1 MSDLDLIVEAA
12 REAGD
17 LALKMQT
24 SGLRIERKSDGTP
37 VSDGDLAVD
46 GLLSDRLRR
55 ARPGFGWLSEESA
68 GDPDRLAAETL
79 FIVDPIDGTRAY
91 IRHKPWWVVSIAVV
105 AQGRPVA
112 GVVHAPVLRETYAA
126 ARGRGARLNGVDIA
140 ASPRAALEGCR
151 MLADPQLLSRPEW
164 PEPWPPMQVEVR
176 NAVALR
182 VAQVAS
188 GAFDATIALS
198 SKAEWDIAAAAL
210 IAEEAGALATDHQ
223 GRAFRFNT
231 PSAKARSL
239 VCAAQPLHELIL
251 ARTSPIDL
259 GA

>member
-1 MSDLDLIVEAA
+1 
-12 REAGD
+12 
-17 LALKMQT
+17 
-24 SGLRIERKSDGTP
+24 
-37 VSDGDLAVD
+37 
-46 GLLSDRLRR
+46 
-55 ARPGFGWLSEESA
+55 
-68 GDPDRLAAETL
+68 
-79 FIVDPIDGTRAY
+79 
-91 IRHKPWWVVSIAVV
+91 
-105 AQGRPVA
+105 
-112 GVVHAPVLRETYAA
+112 
-126 ARGRGARLNGVDIA
+126 
-140 ASPRAALEGCR
+140 